1 MDFDTGQF
9 KVLGKGAKERILFM
23 PPTVYKSMFKYR
35 RRWRPKVA
43 SEYFFVTDDGKQLSR
58 FNLEHRIHDYGQ
70 KAGIAGV
77 QCSPHILRHSFAIE
91 FLRDGGDIYSLQKIL
106 GHATLEMTRHYA
118 RLADRDV
125 EAKLRT
131 FSPVEKL
138 RLRV

>member
-1 MDFDTGQF
+1 MT
-9 KVLGKGAKERILFM
+9 
-23 PPTVYKSMFKYR
+23 TKSSIRVFLR
-35 RRWRPKVA
+35 
-43 SEYFFVTDDGKQLSR
+43 TDDGKQLSR

-77 QCSPHILRHSFAIE
+77 QCRPHILRHSFAIE
-91 FLRDGGDIYSLQKIL
+91 YLRNGGDEYSLQKIL

-125 EAKLRT
+125 EAKLKT